1 MRKKKDMSRSR
12 ENRRLVILLIFGL
25 PILVLVYGYFY
36 YRDQGKLE
44 GTVWVEAPDRF
55 VDRCVEW
62 GKEKWD
68 ELAGR
73 YFTDEVIVQDS
84 DDELFA
90 PGSAGQLGKSPR
102 MYGMEVPLEEHRKL
116 VLKATE
122 GGTLSIPEDEEEVNE
137 DEVEE

>member
-1 MRKKKDMSRSR
+1 MRKKKEMSRSR
-12 ENRRLVILLIFGL
+12 ENRRMTFLLIVGL
-25 PILVLVYGYFY
+25 PTLLLIYGYFY

-44 GTVWVEAPDRF
+44 GTVWVEAPDQF
-55 VDRCVEW
+55 VDRCIEW

-68 ELAGR
+68 EVAGR
-73 YFTDEVIVQDS
+73 YFTDEIIAQDP

-90 PGSAGQLGKSPR
+90 PGSAGQLGKAPR

-122 GGTLSIPEDEEEVNE
+122 GGTLSIPEDEEGEVQE
-137 DEVEE
+137 